1 MRFAVQMLVA
11 WCVWLNPA
19 WALIQAGESFPEDH
33 AAQEF
38 AKYAGQIIGSKPATI
53 APGVFDLESGRVRVV
68 VGRTGATQ
76 SLLDRGVLRVPRD
89 LGEEGFLIRS
99 LQDGSQRYLVLLG
112 GSPRAT
118 LYAVY
123 HYLEKCC
130 RVGFFSDG
138 EQVPRLE
145 RMPADGL
152 DLVERPRWPTREY
165 MMDCEYTSYW
175 WGPEEWKQEV
185 DWAAKHKFNVLS
197 SNFDF
202 TATWR
207 KVWKRFGV
215 DVPPKSLSGPPFHPW
230 AGWHNW
236 SIHPPYPEAFQDAQ
250 ADLVKRFV
258 RYGRS
263 LGIKMAPDFRGFLGQ
278 VPREFHE
285 KYRDRARFIEV
296 GWADFN
302 PPGVFIHPTDP
313 LYAEVAKAF
322 AEQFQKELGTDHLW
336 PGQTYCEMEPAKD
349 RAETLAIEIAMLKRD
364 LEAIRAVD
372 PKAVLYTTSW
382 TFLAR
387 SNENVKAFLDA
398 LPDDA
403 VQVWEMPSDLQRGEP
418 QYRRLDY
425 FHGKPWLFGFLY
437 AYGGT
442 TMLHGDLADLIKR
455 AKDVAADPKAGK
467 CLGIAIQPEALR
479 HNPIAFDLLSRAG
492 WNPNALD
499 LNGFLE
505 DYAVRRYG
513 KDASPKM
520 VACLKELAASAY
532 GQPGV
537 ECPLYMFR
545 ITSGRFSAKS
555 PHGGDQ
561 AVRFLPHLE
570 KALQAALS
578 ESSRLGSSP
587 MYQHD
592 LVDIGRQYLSDL
604 FNLHAARLAK
614 AFEAN
619 DREAFRR
626 EASALRQVLASQEM
640 LLSSSDAYCLTPI
653 LAKAKAL
660 PGAPENYDER
670 IRDILTVWGG
680 KILDYAHRD
689 YYELVRFY
697 YGKRVEAFL
706 DHAQKRLG
714 QPLTPA
720 DDQQLGARYNEIEQ
734 AWVKQPFRVA
744 ESERYAGG
752 PVKAAADVLQKH
764 RLAEA
769 VMKK

>member
-1 MRFAVQMLVA
+1 
-11 WCVWLNPA
+11 
-19 WALIQAGESFPEDH
+19 LIQAGEPFLEDH
-33 AAQEF
+33 AAREF
-38 AKYAGQIIGSKPATI
+38 AKYASQITGSEPATA
-53 APGVFDLESGRVRVV
+53 APGVFNLESGQVRVL
-68 VGRTGATQ
+68 VGHTGATR
-76 SLLDRGVLRVPRD
+76 SLADQGVLRVPGD
-89 LGEEGFLIRS
+89 LGEDGFLIRS
-99 LQDGSQRYLVLLG
+99 LQDGGQRYLVLLG
-112 GSPRAT
+112 ASPRAT

-123 HYLEKCC
+123 HYLEKSC

-138 EQVPRLE
+138 ERVPRLD
-145 RMPADGL
+145 RMPTDGL
-152 DLVERPRWPTREY
+152 DLTERPRWPMREY

-175 WGPEEWKQEV
+175 WGHEEWKQEV
-185 DWAAKHKFNVLS
+185 DWATKHKFNVLS
-197 SNFDF
+197 SNFDY

-215 DVPPKSLSGPPFHPW
+215 DVPPGSLSAPPFHPW

-236 SIHPPYPEAFQDAQ
+236 AIHPPYPEAFQNTQ
-250 ADLVKRFV
+250 ADLAKRFV
-258 RYGRS
+258 QYGRS

-278 VPREFHE
+278 VPRDFYR

-296 GWADFN
+296 GWVGFD
-302 PPGVFIHPTDP
+302 PPGVFIHPADP

-322 AEQFQKELGTDHLW
+322 AEEFVKDFGTDHLW
-336 PGQTYCEMEPAKD
+336 PGQTFCEMEPAKD

-372 PKAVLYTTSW
+372 PKAVLFTNSW

-387 SNENVKAFLDA
+387 SSENVRAFLKA

-403 VQVWEMPSDLQRGEP
+403 VQVWEMPSDLVRGKP
-418 QYRRLDY
+418 QYQQLDY

-467 CLGIAIQPEALR
+467 CLGMAIQPEALH

-492 WNPNALD
+492 WNPSPLD

-505 DYAVRRYG
+505 DYAIRRYG
-513 KDASPKM
+513 KDAAPKM
-520 VACLKELAASAY
+520 VECFKELSASAY

-537 ECPLYMFR
+537 ECPLYMLR
-545 ITSGRFSAKS
+545 ITSDRMRAKS
-555 PHGGDQ
+555 PHGEDQ
-561 AVRFLPHLE
+561 AVRFLPHLR
-570 KALQAALS
+570 KALEAALS
-578 ESSRLGSSP
+578 ESSRLASSP
-587 MYQHD
+587 LYQHD
-592 LVDIGRQYLSDL
+592 VVDIGRQYLSDL
-604 FNLHAARLAK
+604 FNVHAARLAR
-614 AFEAN
+614 AFEAK
-619 DREAFRR
+619 DRQAFEREA
-626 EASALRQVLASQEM
+626 AALRQVLASQEM
-640 LLSSSDAYCLTPI
+640 LLSSSDAYCLAPL

-680 KILDYAHRD
+680 KIIDYAHRD

-706 DHAQKRLG
+706 EHAQKRLG

-720 DDQQLGARYNEIEQ
+720 DDQQLGARYHEIEQ

-744 ESERYAGG
+744 DSEWYAGG
-752 PVKAAADVLQKH
+752 PVKAAAQILQKH
-764 RLAEA
+764 RSSD
-769 VMKK
+769 